1 MIRKINVYENR
12 TMSFDD
18 EHCEIV
24 GVIGENNAEI
34 LQFAFPDTING
45 YKTREMLKS
54 LRYVTDAG
62 ASTLLL
68 ENDRVYISESLTAYP
83 EAQIWLILESVDL
96 APAMKW
102 MSFAY
107 ELYFDEHPDD
117 SKPDPGVEIRAELT
131 LKLKAGL
138 TALVG
143 GEYPEG
149 YSFEEVLGTPEN
161 NYDDGQLKSTSWKA
175 TELRA
180 MIDAVLVTDAD
191 TIESALDLTKEHLE
205 SFKER
210 LVPVLEDVYDI
221 EYIADLPFVDNSNDN
236 LITLIEGLGNE
247 YISRCAKE
255 IADILNDMMH
265 TTIYT
270 GETWDEIKQ
279 AIISLYDDIVAMTEE
294 AIDNGTY

>member
-1 MIRKINVYENR
+1 MERRIKVNENR
-12 TMSFDD
+12 TLKICKMSQDF
-18 EHCEIV
+18 
-24 GVIGENNAEI
+24 GVVGENNAEI
-34 LQFAFPDTING
+34 LHFIFPEKING
-45 YKTREMLKS
+45 YSTAEMTKKLKF
-54 LRYVTDAG
+54 VTADG
-62 ASTLLL
+62 ATTLLL
-68 ENDRVYISESLTAYP
+68 ENDTLYLSEVLTANA
-83 EAQIWLILESVDL
+83 EAEIWLELETVNL

-102 MSFAY
+102 KSYSY
-107 ELYFDEHPDD
+107 ELFFSTHPDD

-143 GEYPEG
+143 GDYPEG

-180 MIDAVLVTDAD
+180 MIDSVLVTDAD
-191 TIESALDLTKEHLE
+191 TIESALDLTKAHLE
-205 SFKER
+205 AFKER

-221 EYIADLPFVDNSNDN
+221 EYISDLPFVDNSSDN
-236 LITLIEGLGNE
+236 LISLIEGLGNE

-270 GETWDEIKQ
+270 GKTWDEIKQ
-279 AIISLYDDIVAMTEE
+279 AIINLYDDIATATEE
-294 AIDNGTY
+294 AIDDGTY